1 MQITIKIMITGLV
14 KNHLKRSLSL
24 LSQLSF
30 FSLNISFDFS
40 LRASAKMPK
49 VRQISRK
56 IRYIIFCA
64 ACEISLGIKSNIT
77 ETRLFVPCTAHAMR
91 IESVLTV
98 ISPKTRP
105 TKKAKGICSKFPC
118 ISPKSID
125 DTSTAKPSPYFLSEP
140 KTIPLNANSS
150 INAGVITVE
159 SRQSKKPKKALRGF
173 AEINIVFYTEEAE
186 KSACRRG
193 RHICKGAKSNAYEIH

>member
-105 TKKAKGICSKFPC
+105 VSYTHIR
-118 ISPKSID
+118 
-125 DTSTAKPSPYFLSEP
+125 
-140 KTIPLNANSS
+140 ANE
-150 INAGVITVE
+150 T
-159 SRQSKKPKKALRGF
+159 
-173 AEINIVFYTEEAE
+173 
-186 KSACRRG
+186 
-193 RHICKGAKSNAYEIH
+193 

>member
-1 MQITIKIMITGLV
+1 
-14 KNHLKRSLSL
+14 
-24 LSQLSF
+24 
-30 FSLNISFDFS
+30 
-40 LRASAKMPK
+40 
-49 VRQISRK
+49 
-56 IRYIIFCA
+56 
-64 ACEISLGIKSNIT
+64 
-77 ETRLFVPCTAHAMR
+77 MR

-159 SRQSKKPKKALRGF
+159 SRQSKKPKKPFGVSPKSTLYSIPKKLKNLLAAEVAIFAKAQKATPMKYIESLIPFSGFFIGTKSLIRIPPALNIT
-173 AEINIVFYTEEAE
+173 INGTVNIRIDKIT
-186 KSACRRG
+186 
-193 RHICKGAKSNAYEIH
+193 CKTCIIAGSLIISIDFSLVKPSFDIIKT

>member
-64 ACEISLGIKSNIT
+64 ACEIPLGIKSNIT

-125 DTSTAKPSPYFLSEP
+125 DTKH
-140 KTIPLNANSS
+140 
-150 INAGVITVE
+150 
-159 SRQSKKPKKALRGF
+159 RKAL
-173 AEINIVFYTEEAE
+173 AVFFKRA
-186 KSACRRG
+186 
-193 RHICKGAKSNAYEIH
+193 

>member
-1 MQITIKIMITGLV
+1 MQIIMNIIITGLV

-64 ACEISLGIKSNIT
+64 ACEILPGIKSNIT
-77 ETRLFVPCTAHAMR
+77 ETKLFVACTAIAKSSEFVFTT
-91 IESVLTV
+91 IK
-98 ISPKTRP
+98 PKASP
-105 TKKAKGICSKFPC
+105 TKKANGICSKLPC
-118 ISPKSID
+118 INPKRID
-125 DTSTAKPSPYFLSEP
+125 DTITAKPSPYRLSEP
-140 KTIPLNANSS
+140 KTSPRNANSS
-150 INAGVITVE
+150 NYAGCARVDKM
-159 SRQSKKPKKALRGF
+159 QSKM
-173 AEINIVFYTEEAE
+173 
-186 KSACRRG
+186 
-193 RHICKGAKSNAYEIH
+193 AK